1 MRINKMITQKKNAF
15 ISSEILSNNSL
26 RKCIKIT
33 VEKLFVDLG
42 ILRIKYRFHYVYC
55 HQFYAGLR

>member
-1 MRINKMITQKKNAF
+1 MRINKMITQKENAF
-15 ISSEILSNNSL
+15 ISSEILSTDSL
-26 RKCIKIT
+26 RKGMKIT
-33 VEKLFVDLG
+33 VENLFVDLR